1 MADKSKAQQKI
12 DDAVGTINS
21 AIAILDNIPEL
32 NDSNYTLSLSLNP
45 FDLLMMVLRKI
56 VSYDEIV
63 EFVSKLLVLELP
75 IMETAVKT
83 YLLTHLKL
91 LFTCSMNPLITHDLI
106 LNGVVFDLKTIDL
119 MNTLRYCPLDPK
131 NEKGENMYGRYYYF
145 GCDEMEIPDDLKYSV
160 DFNSFLWYAVN
171 RRRGDREVW
180 YGYKRNPKYEE
191 DGVKVH
197 RSLPEKQTK
206 KNGIITLEYNGRSS
220 NLSNAEGNGM
230 NIQTPFNNCI
240 HVFIGN
246 TAPYDI
252 DEVNFLYEDI
262 NAKDY
267 KLADYEEV
275 KAKAHQ
281 YILRLENEL
290 IDLGYSVGEEDPEEG
305 LDSEENIQ
313 RKQMIDADL
322 RRLRLIR
329 QTLAEKTAALQD
341 VLSTDIDNNIIV
353 LNRATNVWIYN
364 ISSLNEELTI
374 PNACMTQPVSDVESE
389 KKVTMDEISGY
400 TSQPT
405 LQYRRVEDNYYYH
418 RTLFEFNTDYIMSLK
433 LFDAKTLAA
442 QLLDALSGCLTMN
455 LNLSF
460 EEIVIKNE
468 VERMVHDILDTDDT
482 VINDCFYSFDNNAY
496 NQMLENARLERMGVS
511 VFRDGTYNG
520 QISAEDVMNQLN
532 NISANATH
540 EQIQSAIS
548 SALYDVSRQVKG
560 EYDNY
565 DTKVGFGFDAN
576 FINDLLNTLSYV
588 LVLSVLSP
596 KLYLLMAVN
605 LKIMGQEAGFDLAG
619 FLESFKQMI
628 AGIIR
633 AVRDE
638 LMRMFKEWLMS
649 LIAKLAKDVSAKI
662 ALEQILYYKQ
672 LLQQCIECFRLHGA
686 TADWNMADVDY
697 SDIYETENNEP
708 VNDEC

>member
-12 DDAVGTINS
+12 DEAVGTINS
-21 AIAILDNIPEL
+21 AIAILDNVPEL

-45 FDLLMMVLRKI
+45 FNIIMMFLRK
-56 VSYDEIV
+56 VKSYDDIV
-63 EFVSKLLVLELP
+63 NFVSKLIVFELP
-75 IMETAVKT
+75 VIETAVKG
-83 YLLTHLKL
+83 YMLTHLKL
-91 LFTCSMNPLITHDLI
+91 FFSCSMNPIITHDLI
-106 LNGVVFDLKTIDL
+106 QNGVVFDLKTVDL
-119 MNTLRYCPLDPK
+119 MNILHYCPLDLQ
-131 NEKGENMYGRYYYF
+131 NNTNNSYGRYFYF
-145 GCDEMEIPDDLKYSV
+145 GCDDMQIPDDLKYSV
-160 DFNSFLWYAVN
+160 DFNSFLWYTVN
-171 RRRGDREVW
+171 RRRGEREVW

-206 KNGIITLEYNGRSS
+206 KNGVITLEYNGRSS

-252 DEVNFLYEDI
+252 DEVDFLYEDI
-262 NAKDY
+262 KDKDY
-267 KLADYEEV
+267 QIAEFEKLRKDI
-275 KAKAHQ
+275 AH
-281 YILRLENEL
+281 YIFLLEKEL
-290 IDLGYSVGEEDPEEG
+290 FGLGYDLDEEDPDDS
-305 LDSEENIQ
+305 LDSEENIL
-313 RKQMIDADL
+313 RKQMINADMN
-322 RRLRLIR
+322 RLKKMGQVLSDK
-329 QTLAEKTAALQD
+329 EPDLQD
-341 VLSTDIDNNIIV
+341 VLSEEINNGLIV
-353 LNRATNVWIYN
+353 LNTATNEWIYP
-364 ISSLNEELTI
+364 ISPINEELVI
-374 PNACMTQPVSDVESE
+374 PNICMTQPISNVENQ

-405 LQYRRVEDNYYYH
+405 LQYRPVEDNYYYH

-433 LFDAKTLAA
+433 LFDEKTLAA
-442 QLLDALSGCLTMN
+442 QLLEALSGCLTINMD
-455 LNLSF
+455 LSF

-496 NQMLENARLERMGVS
+496 NQMLERARLERMGVS

-532 NISANATH
+532 NITAGATK

-548 SALYDVSRQVKG
+548 SALYDVSRQVKS

-565 DTKVGFGFDAN
+565 DTKVGFGFNAN

-588 LVLSVLSP
+588 IVLSVLSP

-649 LIAKLAKDVSAKI
+649 LISKLAKDVSAKI